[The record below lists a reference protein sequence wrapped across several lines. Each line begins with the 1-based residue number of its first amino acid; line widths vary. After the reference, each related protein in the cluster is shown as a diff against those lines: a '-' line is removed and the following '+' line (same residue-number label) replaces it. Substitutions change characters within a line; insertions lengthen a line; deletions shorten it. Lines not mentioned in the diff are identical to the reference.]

1 MTVDFGNQ
9 VTCFAE
15 AGGQH
20 VSEMAKAVE
29 LLGLRACLVQSTMD
43 CGEGLPASWAVRTT
57 DDCIQVVLYLHFLY
71 NADNCVIVY
80 SLTGVSKC
88 MFIFDHSKST

>member
-1 MTVDFGNQ
+1 MFGGLSSQ

-20 VSEMAKAVE
+20 VSEMARAVE

-43 CGEGLPASWAVRTT
+43 SGEGLPELWATRTT
-57 DDCIQVVLYLHFLY
+57 DDCIQVEHHMF
-71 NADNCVIVY
+71 
-80 SLTGVSKC
+80 
-88 MFIFDHSKST
+88 FIFVFFYLLLKIMISMWISRMIESHI